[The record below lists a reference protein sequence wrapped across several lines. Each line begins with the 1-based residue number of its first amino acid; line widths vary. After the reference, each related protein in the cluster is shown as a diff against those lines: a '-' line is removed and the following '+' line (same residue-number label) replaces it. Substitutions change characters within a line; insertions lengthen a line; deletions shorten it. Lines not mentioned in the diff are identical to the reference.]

1 MNYIKRVQQLF
12 FHLKAME
19 FIILLLSKNTSE
31 IRDSIFD
38 ILYHTHITQMTIEA
52 LLYQHLIFIIITF
65 ACVRNM
71 IFLEMNVQMYAWQ
84 I

>member
-12 FHLKAME
+12 FHLKATK
-19 FIILLLSKNTSE
+19 FIILLLPKNKSE
-31 IRDSIFD
+31 IRYLIFD

-65 ACVRNM
+65 ACERNRN
-71 IFLEMNVQMYAWQ
+71 ILEMIV
-84 I
+84 